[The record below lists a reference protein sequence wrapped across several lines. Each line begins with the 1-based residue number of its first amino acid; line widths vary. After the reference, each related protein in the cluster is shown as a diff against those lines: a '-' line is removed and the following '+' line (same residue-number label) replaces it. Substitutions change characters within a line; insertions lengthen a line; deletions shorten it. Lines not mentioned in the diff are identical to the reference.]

1 MQKPS
6 KKELNRENLLNQGV
20 TLLRGQGY
28 HGTGLQEILDVVNVP
43 KGSFY
48 NYFGSKEDFGAEVI
62 QHYTD
67 PFIAQLTGHL
77 ERSDAD
83 ALGAIR
89 RYFDELI
96 VELERDEFKGGCLL
110 GNLMGEIGDTSEVCR
125 KSLQSAVRR
134 YQDVLQSGLAKAQQ
148 QGTVRSDKS
157 PEVMA
162 DLLVNTWQGA
172 LLRMK
177 IERSSAPIKQCCQD
191 LLGDFF
197 RP

>member
-1 MQKPS
+1 MLKPT
-6 KKELNRENLLNQGV
+6 KKEINRENLLNHGV
-20 TLLRGQGY
+20 TLLMGQGY
-28 HGTGLQEILDVVNVP
+28 HGTGLQEILDAVNVP

-62 QHYTD
+62 QHYID
-67 PFIAQLTGHL
+67 PFLAQLGAYL
-77 ERSDAD
+77 QRSDAD

-96 VELERDEFKGGCLL
+96 AELEKSGYKGGCLL
-110 GNLMGEIGDTSEVCR
+110 GNLMGEIGDTSDVCQR
-125 KSLQSAVRR
+125 SLQTAVTR
-134 YQDVLQSGLAKAQQ
+134 YRNLLQSGLAKAQL

-157 PEVMA
+157 AEEMA
-162 DLLVNTWQGA
+162 DLLLNAWQGA

-177 IERSSAPIKQCCQD
+177 IEKSAAPVKQCCQD